1 MQDFG
6 KYISIVVILV
16 YFSLGF
22 SMLFTHFFDDALQ
35 KEIRILGAV
44 FFLLYGSYRL
54 ARLFKKK
61 PNNTQE
67 EEEVQQ

>member
-16 YFSLGF
+16 YFTLGF
-22 SMLFTHFFDDALQ
+22 SMLFTDFFDYALQ
-35 KEIRILGAV
+35 KEIRIIGGI

-61 PNNTQE
+61 PNAKGE
-67 EEEVQQ
+67 E